1 MDLCFQNFNFEK
13 LKDMQHEFIKNLL
26 AEVAASVSE
35 IPALA
40 SLSPQQREGLQCR
53 RGPVLCWTGALGGGC
68 HQILF
73 IPLLKNV

>member
-35 IPALA
+35 IPALPA
-40 SLSPQQREGLQCR
+40 CHPSREKGSSAA
-53 RGPVLCWTGALGGGC
+53 GALSYAGQVLWVAGAIKSFSFLC
-68 HQILF
+68 
-73 IPLLKNV
+73 